1 MKAKDIEDVMQ
12 LWLYTNLKAHAFIP
26 EYYWYENFNEVKSA
40 LSEAEIYV
48 ADQNKKVIGFIGLI
62 DNYIAGIFVSEHMQ
76 LHGIGKQLLSIAKK
90 RHPVLQL
97 HVYKKNLKAIGFY
110 QKQDFRIIKS
120 TRIPEKKNFSWN
132 GKIGRFE
139 IKSPDGFYDKNI
151 NSQTKKFSKSQVA
164 FLYHFSKNHTHSI
177 FISI

>member
-1 MKAKDIEDVMQ
+1 MSDSFFSYVSDVDTKQKAFPD
-12 LWLYTNLKAHAFIP
+12 LWGTPF
-26 EYYWYENFNEVKSA
+26 
-40 LSEAEIYV
+40 
-48 ADQNKKVIGFIGLI
+48 
-62 DNYIAGIFVSEHMQ
+62 M
-76 LHGIGKQLLSIAKK
+76 
-90 RHPVLQL
+90 
-97 HVYKKNLKAIGFY
+97 
-110 QKQDFRIIKS
+110 KS
-120 TRIPEKKNFSWN
+120 TRDAKHIPEKKNFSWN